1 MKYNKSEVMKR
12 AWELHRKLNN
22 TFSEALKM
30 SWKIAK
36 KEVELKEEYYEPE
49 GKVTFNIWSNYGK
62 IRAYYKC
69 SWRSNYSNNKKN
81 NYIDLA
87 S

>member
-1 MKYNKSEVMKR
+1 MKYNKSEIMKR
-12 AWELHRKLNN
+12 AWEISRKLNN

-30 SWKIAK
+30 SWKLAK
-36 KEVELKEEYYEPE
+36 TERELKERHCEPE
-49 GKVTFNIWSNYGK
+49 GKVTFNLWANYDK
-62 IRAYYKC
+62 VRAYYKC
-69 SWRSNYSNNKKN
+69 DWRSKYQNNKG